1 MELKIQNITKR
12 YRDKAAVD
20 DVSITLT
27 PGVWGLLGAN
37 GAGKT
42 TLMRMLAG
50 ILRPSSG
57 RILCDGVEIGTLG
70 AAYREKLGYLPQ
82 EFGFYPEF
90 TVQDYLEYMAALKGL
105 PRTEAARQIDA
116 LLERVSLTEVRRK
129 KIIKLSGGM
138 KRRVGIAQALLNDP
152 EILILDEPTAGPR
165 RTGALPQSA
174 VGVCAGTDRSH
185 FNAYRF
191 GCGIH
196 CGRKCR
202 DEGWQNHCTGHHRRA
217 GKADRSQSLAG
228 EHPDG
233 TAFPV
238 GTPAA
243 GSESAQRAGRNG
255 NIAVSGGCTAA
266 AGQRPG
272 TAQTGRSVSVAFPR
286 GNGGSKMNLYRLELK
301 RVCKTR
307 MTAILL
313 AIALVL
319 AVVMAYLPV
328 TFIGWTELDASG
340 NKVSYTGLKAIRKR
354 QEQQVS
360 GTITPD
366 VMQEALETYQRVYRQ
381 YDASSINDIP
391 VEVFYKELA
400 RYQPLVNNAKEA
412 FADPKT
418 GMAPGVMGLTAEDM
432 QNFYSQLPKRLES
445 VIWLEQSGKPG
456 YEQAQAIAQKKFD
469 AVQKPFTYSFGVS
482 PDAMDYQTLLSLL
495 LTLLCAVIAAPVF
508 ASDAQTGAQDIQLC
522 TKNGGLRLAAAKLAA
537 AFSITGAAYLLCGV
551 VWILVTNALF
561 GWESTQTSVQWLFSV
576 TSLLPYTVGQME
588 WVMLVANFLIFFAEV
603 AFVLMASVW
612 AKNNLTALS
621 VALISV
627 VAPLIVYMV
636 VPGSFGEWLS
646 TLIPA
651 GGIGLSNAL
660 LYKMISFDFLYAG
673 GHAFFQADVLLASAP
688 IKIVLL
694 VGLAAWGY
702 LRKTK
707 VA

>member
-1 MELKIQNITKR
+1 M
-12 YRDKAAVD
+12 
-20 DVSITLT
+20 S
-27 PGVWGLLGAN
+27 
-37 GAGKT
+37 
-42 TLMRMLAG
+42 
-50 ILRPSSG
+50 
-57 RILCDGVEIGTLG
+57 
-70 AAYREKLGYLPQ
+70 
-82 EFGFYPEF
+82 
-90 TVQDYLEYMAALKGL
+90 
-105 PRTEAARQIDA
+105 
-116 LLERVSLTEVRRK
+116 
-129 KIIKLSGGM
+129 
-138 KRRVGIAQALLNDP
+138 
-152 EILILDEPTAGPR
+152 
-165 RTGALPQSA
+165 
-174 VGVCAGTDRSH
+174 
-185 FNAYRF
+185 
-191 GCGIH
+191 
-196 CGRKCR
+196 
-202 DEGWQNHCTGHHRRA
+202 
-217 GKADRSQSLAG
+217 
-228 EHPDG
+228 
-233 TAFPV
+233 
-238 GTPAA
+238 
-243 GSESAQRAGRNG
+243 
-255 NIAVSGGCTAA
+255 
-266 AGQRPG
+266 
-272 TAQTGRSVSVAFPR
+272 
-286 GNGGSKMNLYRLELK
+286 LYRLELK

-340 NKVSYTGLKAIRKR
+340 NEVRYTGLKAIRKR

-391 VEVFYKELA
+391 DEVFYKELA
-400 RYQPLVNNAKEA
+400 RYRPLVNSAKEA
-412 FADPKT
+412 FADSKT

-445 VIWLEQSGKPG
+445 VIWLEQSEKPG
-456 YEQAQAIAQKKFD
+456 YEQAQAIARKKVRCCTKTVHLFIWGQFRRNGLPD
-469 AVQKPFTYSFGVS
+469 PVELAAHPAVRGDCGPGVCIGCT
-482 PDAMDYQTLLSLL
+482 DR
-495 LTLLCAVIAAPVF
+495 
-508 ASDAQTGAQDIQLC
+508 GAGHP
-522 TKNGGLRLAAAKLAA
+522 TVHKNGGLRLAAAKLAA

-646 TLIPA
+646 TLLPA

-660 LYKMISFDFLYAG
+660 MYKMIGFDFLYAG

-688 IKIVLL
+688 VKIVLL